1 MGDEMEIL
9 SIGEK
14 IKRSRIYKGITLKDL
29 CQDKISM
36 SKMSCIENNKIKPD
50 EDILKFVAE
59 KLDLRLEYL
68 KQDVREQITENMA
81 SIEKYKGEELEQ
93 YLQFNLEH
101 STRYGYTD
109 LSLKIIHRLF
119 NYYLETGKYNE
130 VETLIPNYYELYQE
144 NVDVEKVYYKDMAMY
159 FFKAEEYLEAI
170 TYFDKLCKS
179 SDKYNLDDNNIGQNY
194 LYESICYSNLSLFD
208 KASYYINES
217 MKNVDKISD
226 RKIKG
231 EVLTQYLCLKLK
243 TANDFDEQIFR
254 QSCECLAED
263 SVLLSESYLRIA
275 KVFSDKDNSDK
286 FNEFIKKSFEARVPS
301 KSYEYANYLIR
312 CLELLIACGEIEKA
326 ENISDETLNLAISF
340 NDVKLIDKAYY
351 YKAEI
356 CDNKHEERQMEMY
369 MNLSMD
375 ALMKFGTP
383 KQRYKRYMEMGY
395 MYYKL
400 QDLQESIKYF
410 SLANRIEN
418 KL

>member
-1 MGDEMEIL
+1 MEIL

-29 CQDKISM
+29 CEDKISM
-36 SKMSCIENNKIKPD
+36 SKMSSIENNKIKPD

-68 KQDVREQITENMA
+68 KQDVREQITTNM
-81 SIEKYKGEELEQ
+81 SSVGNYKGEELEQ
-93 YLQFNLEH
+93 YLKFNLEH
-101 STRYGYTD
+101 STRYCYTD

-179 SDKYNLDDNNIGQNY
+179 ADEYNLDDNNIGQNY

-217 MKNVDKISD
+217 LNNVEKITD
-226 RKIKG
+226 NKIKG
-231 EVLTQYLCLKLK
+231 EIMTQYLCLELK
-243 TANDFDEQIFR
+243 TSNKFDEQIFR
-254 QSCECLAED
+254 QACECLEEYKD
-263 SVLLSESYLRIA
+263 ILSESYLRIA
-275 KVFSDKDNSDK
+275 KIFSDKGNNEK
-286 FNEFIKKSFEARVPS
+286 FNEFMNKSLEARGSS

-312 CLELLIACGEIEKA
+312 CLEVLISCGEINKA
-326 ENISDETLNLAISF
+326 ESISDETLNLAIYF

-351 YKAEI
+351 YKAQI
-356 CDNKHEERQMEMY
+356 CGCKQEERQMEMY

-383 KQRYKRYMEMGY
+383 KRRYKRYMEMGY
-395 MYYKL
+395 MYYEL
-400 QDLQESIKYF
+400 QDLQESLKYF
-410 SLANRIEN
+410 SLANRIKN